1 MAITGMPNIPNFAGL
16 ASAAEDAA
24 ISLGSAALIK
34 AVFGSKWGIV
44 NQYGVPIL
52 LSDTVVSVTYENTQE
67 TSKDPIENG
76 KVMTYNKVNN
86 PRKCSVVLA
95 KGKGS
100 TLSVGAWLS
109 QLEIYTNSTLKFH
122 IVTPEYVF
130 TNMQIVSN
138 SHSRTAQAGLQL
150 IQVKLDF
157 EECKIAKVKYD
168 TEEVQKPQDAQSVD
182 SGKVQATENSSG
194 LYKLGQG
201 ALNLIAKV
209 AGN

>member
-1 MAITGMPNIPNFAGL
+1 MPNLPNFAGL
-16 ASAAEDAA
+16 VTATADAGL
-24 ISLGSAALIK
+24 SLGSASLIK
-34 AVFGSKWGIV
+34 AIFGNKWGIV
-44 NQYGVPIL
+44 NQYGVPVL

-95 KGKGS
+95 KGKGN
-100 TLSVGAWLS
+100 TLSVGAWLA

-122 IVTPEYVF
+122 IITPEYVF
-130 TNMQIVSN
+130 TNMQIIGN
-138 SHSRTAQAGLQL
+138 SHSRTAQNGLQL

-168 TEEVQKPQDAQSVD
+168 MEEVQNPQDAQSVD
-182 SGKVQATENSSG
+182 SGKVQATENRSG